1 MGEPRGTPRHAF
13 AAGHAPRAGMMDAGD
28 PPPPGSPMTA
38 TATHPS
44 ICRFCHAAC
53 AILVDVEDGRAVRVR
68 GDRDNPLSHGD
79 TCAKGRAL
87 PEQHAHAERLLHSLR
102 RTPGGGHER
111 IASERAIAEVA
122 ERVQGIIERHG
133 PRSVALYTGT
143 FSFPYPA
150 AAPIAIAFMEAI
162 GSRMLFTSATI
173 DQPGKTVAPALPGRW
188 GGGAQPFEGA
198 DTWLLVGANPT
209 VSKSIGVPCYNPAW
223 HLHEAVRG
231 GMKLVVIYPRRSE
244 AAKQAFVHLQ
254 GRPGEDPTILAGM
267 LRVILREGLHDA
279 AFVGENAEGLE
290 VLRRVVEP
298 FTPEYVERRADVPRA
313 QLELAARTF
322 ARARRGCANAGTG
335 PNMSG
340 RGNLTEYLLLCL
352 NTLCGRWLRAGE
364 RIPNPGALLPT
375 ARAKAQPIAP
385 TLGWGF
391 GEKLRVRGFAN
402 TAAGLP
408 TAALADE
415 ILLPGE
421 GQVRALFCLGGNPM
435 AAWPDQLKT
444 FEAMRA
450 LELLVTF
457 DIKMSATAKLAHYV
471 IAPKLSLEQPGMS
484 LPAETLV
491 PYAMGYGMPYA
502 QYTPK
507 IVDPPE
513 GSDLIEEWE
522 FFYGLARR
530 MRLVLELQSSY
541 SWGPELENPAT
552 FALDMQ
558 RKPSTD
564 RLFELLT
571 HGSRV
576 PLSEVKRHPHGRVFD
591 DPPAF
596 VEPADPG
603 CTAKLDL
610 ANPVMLAELA
620 EVAGEPLAPASAFTH
635 LVISRRLLDVHN
647 SAGRDIAKLTRKYR
661 YNPAFMHPDDLRAL
675 GVAPGEV
682 IEIEAERAAIL
693 GVAEAE
699 EGLRRGVISMPHGFG
714 DLPGAAA
721 DARVREIG
729 SNTGRLSSVER
740 DYDPYTGIPRM
751 SSIPVN
757 VRRYEG
763 PLAG

>member
-1 MGEPRGTPRHAF
+1 MP
-13 AAGHAPRAGMMDAGD
+13 
-28 PPPPGSPMTA
+28 A
-38 TATHPS
+38 TETRTEPS

-53 AILVDVEDGRAVRVR
+53 AILVDVEDGRAVRVL
-68 GDRDNPLSHGD
+68 GDRENPIYHGY

-87 PEQHAHAERLLHSLR
+87 PEQHAHPERLLHSQKR
-102 RTPGGGHER
+102 SADGSYAPIPH
-111 IASERAIAEVA
+111 AQAIREVA
-122 ERVQGIIERHG
+122 LRVQAIVDRHG
-133 PRSVALYTGT
+133 PRSVALYSGT
-143 FSFPYPA
+143 FSFPSPA
-150 AAPIAIAFMEAI
+150 AAPIAMAWMEAI
-162 GSRMLFTSATI
+162 GSPMLFTSATI
-173 DQPGKTVAPALPGRW
+173 DQPGKMVAPALHGRW
-188 GGGAQPFEGA
+188 AGGAQPFEGA

-209 VSKSIGVPCYNPAW
+209 VSKSIGIPCYNPAW
-223 HLHEAVRG
+223 YLHDAVRR
-231 GMKLVVIYPRRSE
+231 GMKLIVIDPRRSE

-267 LRVILREGLHDA
+267 LRLILREGLVDRD
-279 AFVGENAEGLE
+279 FVRENARGLDE
-290 VLRRVVEP
+290 LRQAVEP

-322 ARARRGCANAGTG
+322 AGAKRGCANAGTG
-335 PNMSG
+335 PNMSA

-352 NTLCGRWLRAGE
+352 DTLCGRWLRAGE
-364 RIPNPGALLPT
+364 RIPNPGALMPA
-375 ARAKAQPIAP
+375 ARAKAQPVAP
-385 TLGWGF
+385 TKGWGF
-391 GEKLRVRGFAN
+391 GEKLRVRGLAN

-415 ILLPGE
+415 ILLPGD

-444 FEAMRA
+444 FAAMQA
-450 LELLVTF
+450 LELLVTL

-471 IAPKLSLEQPGMS
+471 IAPRLTLEQPGMS

-507 IVDPPE
+507 IVDPPA

-522 FFYGLARR
+522 FFYGLAQR
-530 MRLVLELQSSY
+530 MGLGLRLQSAY
-541 SWGPELENPAT
+541 SWGPDLEKPAT
-552 FALDMQ
+552 TALDMT
-558 RKPSTD
+558 RKPTTD
-564 RLFELLT
+564 ELFEFLT
-571 HGSRV
+571 RGSRV
-576 PLSEVKRHPHGRVFD
+576 PLDEVRRHRHGQVFE

-596 VEPADPG
+596 VEPRDPG
-603 CTAKLDL
+603 CTAKLEL
-610 ANPVMLAELA
+610 ADPVMLGELA
-620 EVAGEPLAPASAFTH
+620 EVAGEPLERETGFTH
-635 LVISRRLLDVHN
+635 RVLCRRLLDVHN

-661 YNPAFMHPDDLRAL
+661 YNPAFMHPDDLRSL

-682 IEIEAERAAIL
+682 IEIESARASIL

-714 DLPGAAA
+714 DLPGSQA
-721 DARVREIG
+721 DAKVREIG
-729 SNTGRLSSVER
+729 SNTGRLSDVER
-740 DYDPYTGIPRM
+740 DYDPYTGIPLM

-763 PLAG
+763 PLAV

>member
-1 MGEPRGTPRHAF
+1 MP
-13 AAGHAPRAGMMDAGD
+13 
-28 PPPPGSPMTA
+28 A
-38 TATHPS
+38 TETRTEPS

-53 AILVDVEDGRAVRVR
+53 AILVDVEDGRAVRVL
-68 GDRDNPLSHGD
+68 GDRENPIYHGY

-87 PEQHAHAERLLHSLR
+87 PEQHSHPERLLHSQKR
-102 RTPGGGHER
+102 SADGSYAPIPHEQ
-111 IASERAIAEVA
+111 AIREVA
-122 ERVQGIIERHG
+122 QRVQAIVDRYG

-150 AAPIAIAFMEAI
+150 AAPIAMAWMEAI
-162 GSRMLFTSATI
+162 RSPMLFTSATI
-173 DQPGKTVAPALPGRW
+173 DQPGKMVAPALHGRW
-188 GGGAQPFEGA
+188 AGGAQPFEGA

-209 VSKSIGVPCYNPAW
+209 VSKSIGIPCYNPAW
-223 HLHEAVRG
+223 YLHDALRR
-231 GMKLVVIYPRRSE
+231 GMKLIVIDPRRSD

-267 LRVILREGLHDA
+267 LRVILREGLVDRD
-279 AFVGENAEGLE
+279 FVRENARGLDE
-290 VLRRVVEP
+290 LRQAVDP
-298 FTPEYVERRADVPRA
+298 FTPEYVERRADVPHA

-322 ARARRGCANAGTG
+322 AGARRGCANAGTG
-335 PNMSG
+335 PNMSA

-364 RIPNPGALLPT
+364 RIPNPGALMPS
-375 ARAKAQPIAP
+375 ARAKAQPVAP
-385 TLGWGF
+385 TRGWGF
-391 GEKLRVRGFAN
+391 GEKLRVRGLAN

-415 ILLPGE
+415 ILLPGD

-444 FEAMRA
+444 FAAMQE
-450 LELLVTF
+450 LELLVTL

-471 IAPKLSLEQPGMS
+471 IAPRLTLEQPGMS

-507 IVDPPE
+507 IVDPPA

-522 FFYGLARR
+522 FFYGLAQQMGLGLR
-530 MRLVLELQSSY
+530 LQSAY
-541 SWGPELENPAT
+541 SWGPDLEKPAT
-552 FALDMQ
+552 TALDMA
-558 RKPSTD
+558 RKPTTD
-564 RLFELLT
+564 ELFEFLT
-571 HGSRV
+571 RGSRV
-576 PLSEVKRHPHGRVFD
+576 PLDEVKRHPHGQVFE

-596 VEPADPG
+596 VEPGDPG
-603 CTAKLDL
+603 CAAKLEL
-610 ANPVMLAELA
+610 ADPVMMGELA
-620 EVAGEPLAPASAFTH
+620 EVAGEPLERETGFTH
-635 LVISRRLLDVHN
+635 RVLCRRLLDVHN

-682 IEIEAERAAIL
+682 IEIESARSSIL

-714 DLPGAAA
+714 DLPGSQA

-729 SNTGRLSSVER
+729 SNTGRLSDVER

-763 PLAG
+763 PLAV